1 LDANKIEA
9 LKKLI
14 EKNGIVF
21 RKVILSSGKK
31 SDYYYD
37 LRKMCLDPK
46 AIHLI
51 ADLLLEKIILK
62 YGKIK
67 SVGGLANGAIPLITA
82 IVLKS
87 SSNGG
92 DIAGFFVRKER
103 KPHGLQKIIEGKI
116 LEPVVILDDVIT
128 TGRSVRL
135 AIDAV
140 REEGYS
146 VKGVATVIDREENNK
161 QKHASKPTSLFRHS
175 DFKQFI
181 AEQIKRKKR
190 TKIRA

>member
-1 LDANKIEA
+1 
-9 LKKLI
+9 
-14 EKNGIVF
+14 
-21 RKVILSSGKK
+21 
-31 SDYYYD
+31 
-37 LRKMCLDPK
+37 
-46 AIHLI
+46 
-51 ADLLLEKIILK
+51 
-62 YGKIK
+62 
-67 SVGGLANGAIPLITA
+67 
-82 IVLKS
+82 
-87 SSNGG
+87 
-92 DIAGFFVRKER
+92 
-103 KPHGLQKIIEGKI
+103 
-116 LEPVVILDDVIT
+116 VIT